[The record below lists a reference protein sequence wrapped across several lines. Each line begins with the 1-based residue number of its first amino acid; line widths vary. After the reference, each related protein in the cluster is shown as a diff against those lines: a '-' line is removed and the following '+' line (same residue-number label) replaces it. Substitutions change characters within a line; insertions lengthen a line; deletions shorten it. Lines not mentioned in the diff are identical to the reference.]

1 MAHIF
6 LSQLKTVLNNCI
18 DELEQIHFLFS
29 RNPETDFTR
38 KRKLTFKEYIQF
50 MLLMQGK
57 TVSNEILDFFSHFL
71 SAPSKSAFTQQRYK
85 LLPEGWDFLF
95 HSFVNQCRTLSD
107 NLYNGY
113 RLLAC
118 DGSDVNISCNPADER
133 TFIHEGKKVTMQFI
147 SMHCMISP
155 IRPTAISLCRG
166 KRNFMNALH
175 LTQ

>member
-57 TVSNEILDFFSHFL
+57 AVSNEILDFFGHSL
-71 SAPSKSAFTQQRYK
+71 SAPSNQHLHSNVTSF
-85 LLPEGWDFLF
+85 FLK
-95 HSFVNQCRTLSD
+95 
-107 NLYNGY
+107 
-113 RLLAC
+113 
-118 DGSDVNISCNPADER
+118 DGISCSIP
-133 TFIHEGKKVTMQFI
+133 
-147 SMHCMISP
+147 
-155 IRPTAISLCRG
+155 L
-166 KRNFMNALH
+166 
-175 LTQ
+175 

>member
-57 TVSNEILDFFSHFL
+57 TVSNEILDFFS
-71 SAPSKSAFTQQRYK
+71 SAGPCPMTCIAATGF
-85 LLPEGWDFLF
+85 W
-95 HSFVNQCRTLSD
+95 
-107 NLYNGY
+107 
-113 RLLAC
+113 
-118 DGSDVNISCNPADER
+118 PA
-133 TFIHEGKKVTMQFI
+133 
-147 SMHCMISP
+147 
-155 IRPTAISLCRG
+155 TAP
-166 KRNFMNALH
+166 M
-175 LTQ
+175 

>member
-57 TVSNEILDFFSHFL
+57 TVSNEILDF
-71 SAPSKSAFTQQRYK
+71 SA
-85 LLPEGWDFLF
+85 
-95 HSFVNQCRTLSD
+95 
-107 NLYNGY
+107 
-113 RLLAC
+113 
-118 DGSDVNISCNPADER
+118 ISCPHRQNQ
-133 TFIHEGKKVTMQFI
+133 HSHSSVTSFFLKDGI
-147 SMHCMISP
+147 SCSSP
-155 IRPTAISLCRG
+155 L
-166 KRNFMNALH
+166 
-175 LTQ
+175 

>member
-71 SAPSKSAFTQQRYK
+71 SIAAADRRRPISIVRNS
-85 LLPEGWDFLF
+85 FL
-95 HSFVNQCRTLSD
+95 SF
-107 NLYNGY
+107 
-113 RLLAC
+113 
-118 DGSDVNISCNPADER
+118 
-133 TFIHEGKKVTMQFI
+133 
-147 SMHCMISP
+147 
-155 IRPTAISLCRG
+155 
-166 KRNFMNALH
+166 
-175 LTQ
+175 

>member
-1 MAHIF
+1 MFFQKKLDRSANICCASLDYKYISRRCPMAHIF
-6 LSQLKTVLNNCI
+6 LSQLKTALNNCI

-57 TVSNEILDFFSHFL
+57 AVSNEILDFFSHSL

-95 HSFVNQCRTLSD
+95 HSFVTQCRSLSD
-107 NLYNGY
+107 NLYCGY
-113 RLLAC
+113 LGLRRLRC
-118 DGSDVNISCNPADER
+118 EHSQKPV
-133 TFIHEGKKVTMQFI
+133 
-147 SMHCMISP
+147 
-155 IRPTAISLCRG
+155 
-166 KRNFMNALH
+166 
-175 LTQ
+175 

>member
-57 TVSNEILDFFSHFL
+57 TVSNEILDFFQPF
-71 SAPSKSAFTQQRYK
+71 P
-85 LLPEGWDFLF
+85 
-95 HSFVNQCRTLSD
+95 VRT
-107 NLYNGY
+107 
-113 RLLAC
+113 
-118 DGSDVNISCNPADER
+118 VKIS
-133 TFIHEGKKVTMQFI
+133 IH
-147 SMHCMISP
+147 
-155 IRPTAISLCRG
+155 TA
-166 KRNFMNALH
+166 AL
-175 LTQ
+175 QASS

>member
-6 LSQLKTVLNNCI
+6 LSQLKTALNNCL

-57 TVSNEILDFFSHFL
+57 AVSNEILDFFGHSL

-95 HSFVNQCRTLSD
+95 HSFINQCRTLSD

-118 DGSDVNISCNPADER
+118 DGSDVNISRNPADER

>member
-57 TVSNEILDFFSHFL
+57 AVSNEILDFFGHSL

-95 HSFVNQCRTLSD
+95 HSFVTQCRSLSD
-107 NLYNGY
+107 NLYCGY
-113 RLLAC
+113 RLLSC
-118 DGSDVNISCNPADER
+118 DGSDANIARNPSDER
-133 TFIHEGKKVTMQFI
+133 TFIHEGEKGYNAVHI
-147 SMHCMISP
+147 
-155 IRPTAISLCRG
+155 
-166 KRNFMNALH
+166 NALYDIINNVYCDFH
-175 LTQ
+175 VQGRKNSMSAQH